1 MSKKDYSKLE
11 DPTYHSSVN
20 EPIAVYGLSIND
32 LRTELIREVLQL
44 EDKSLLSEALD
55 YLKKLTSHPAINQI
69 ATPAGKQ
76 EWWDQISAEER
87 QAIDAGL
94 ADIESGRTISHDEMR
109 KRYEQWL

>member
-1 MSKKDYSKLE
+1 ME
-11 DPTYHSSVN
+11 DSTYHSSIN
-20 EPIAVYGLSIND
+20 EPMAVYGLSIND

-55 YLKKLTSHPAINQI
+55 YLKKLTSHPAINQV

>member
-1 MSKKDYSKLE
+1 ME
-11 DPTYHSSVN
+11 EPTYHSSVN
-20 EPIAVYGLSIND
+20 EPLAVYGLSIND

-55 YLKKLTSHPAINQI
+55 YLKKLTSHPAINQV

-94 ADIESGRTISHDEMR
+94 ADIESGRTISHDEM
-109 KRYEQWL
+109 KQRYERLLFQTS